1 MEIIFSNQ
9 NDRYHYKKLIE
20 PLKEILSWLDIYLS
34 KSKAMR
40 LIYTSIYRPY
50 DEERA
55 KGRSGIHGLYR
66 AVDVVIHEDGR
77 EFDQADYD
85 RMAYLLNI
93 TFAYGDNKH
102 QICVSAPHGTGK
114 HLHIQARPETHK
126 RTEGE
131 M

>member
-1 MEIIFSNQ
+1 MQIIFVKHT
-9 NDRYHYKKLIE
+9 DLDHYEKLI
-20 PLKEILSWLDIYLS
+20 PQLKEILSWLVIYLA

-40 LIYTSIYRPY
+40 LIFTSIYRPY

-66 AVDVVIHEDGR
+66 AVDVVIYEDGR

-85 RMAYLLNI
+85 RMAYLLN
-93 TFAYGDNKH
+93 TAFVYGDGKH
-102 QICVSAPHGTGK
+102 QVCVSFPHGTGK
-114 HLHIQARPETHK
+114 HLHIQARKETHK
-126 RTEGE
+126 RTEEE

>member
-1 MEIIFSNQ
+1 MKIIFSNQ
-9 NDRYHYKKLIE
+9 SDRYHYTKLIT
-20 PLKEILSWLDIYLS
+20 PLKDILSWLDIYLS

-66 AVDVVIHEDGR
+66 AADVMIYEDGR

-85 RMAYLLNI
+85 RMAYQLNI
-93 TFAYGDNKH
+93 TFVYGDNKH
-102 QICVSAPHGTGK
+102 QVCVSFPHGTGK
-114 HLHIQARPETHK
+114 HLHIQARKETHK
-126 RTEGE
+126 RTQGE